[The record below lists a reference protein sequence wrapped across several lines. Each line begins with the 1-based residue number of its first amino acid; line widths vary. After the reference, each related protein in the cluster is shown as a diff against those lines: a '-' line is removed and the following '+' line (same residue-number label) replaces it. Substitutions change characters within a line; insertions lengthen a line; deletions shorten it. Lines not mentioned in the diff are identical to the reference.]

1 MKNQSVTNNIDWIS
15 VVIYI
20 ILVILGWLNIY
31 SSSLS
36 SIEGE
41 TSIFDVTQIYGKQF
55 LFILFSVPLVFSV
68 LAIDAKFFE
77 KYAIIIFAISLLSL
91 AGLFLFGK
99 TIAGQR
105 CWYAIGSFTLQPS
118 EFAKAATALAIAK
131 YLSDVQVNLKD
142 FNRQVQ
148 ALIIIFLPILLIL
161 PQPDPGSALIFSI
174 FIIVLYRE
182 GLPAWY
188 VWTGFIA
195 ILLFMLAL
203 LLEPIVIIIIA
214 LAVILFIY
222 YRSRL
227 IDRNWILSTIIFVL
241 VSGFVFSVDYVF
253 DNVFK
258 QHHRDR
264 FNILLGKEVDLKD
277 VGYNTNQSEI
287 AIGSGGW
294 FGKGYLEGTQTKGGF
309 VPEQHTDY
317 IFTTVGEEWGFLG
330 SLVVIGLFIGL
341 IIRIIYLAER
351 QKTKFSRV
359 YGYCVAGILFI
370 HFFVNIAMV
379 VGIFPTIGVPL
390 PFFSYGGSGLWGF
403 TILLFIFLKMDANK
417 VNEW

>member
-1 MKNQSVTNNIDWIS
+1 MKNQSVTNNLDWMS
-15 VVIYI
+15 VGIYI

-36 SIEGE
+36 SIAQE
-41 TSIFDVTQIYGKQF
+41 TSIFDFTQIYGKQF
-55 LFILFSVPLVFSV
+55 LFIILSVPLIFVVLSVDGKFYEKFSSV
-68 LAIDAKFFE
+68 I
-77 KYAIIIFAISLLSL
+77 YIVGLLSL
-91 AGLFLFGK
+91 AGLFVFGK
-99 TIAGQR
+99 TIKGQAN
-105 CWYAIGSFTLQPS
+105 WYSFGSFGLQPS
-118 EFAKAATALAIAK
+118 EFVKASTALALAK

-142 FNRQVQ
+142 TNRQIQ
-148 ALIIIFLPILLIL
+148 ALGILGLPIMLII
-161 PQPDPGSALIFSI
+161 PHDPGSALIYSV
-174 FIIVLYRE
+174 FILVLYRE
-182 GLPAWY
+182 GLPSWY

-195 ILLFMLAL
+195 LLLFVLAL
-203 LLEPIVIIIIA
+203 LIKPLLLTGIA
-214 LAVILFIY
+214 LAVIIFIY
-222 YRSRL
+222 YRSR
-227 IDRNWILSTIIFVL
+227 IINRNWILSAIIFIL
-241 VSGFVFSVDYVF
+241 IGGFVFSVDYVF
-253 DNVFK
+253 TNVFQ

-264 FNILLGKEVDLKD
+264 FNIILGKEVDMKGI
-277 VGYNTNQSEI
+277 GYNTNQSEI

-317 IFTTVGEEWGFLG
+317 IFTTVGEEWGFVG
-330 SLVVIGLFIGL
+330 SLFVIALFLLL
-341 IIRIIYLAER
+341 ILRIIYLAER

-359 YGYCVAGILFI
+359 YGYCVASILFI

-379 VGIFPTIGVPL
+379 AGIFPTIGVPL

>member
-1 MKNQSVTNNIDWIS
+1 MKNQSVKSNLDWLS
-15 VVIYI
+15 VIIYTALLI
-20 ILVILGWLNIY
+20 MGWLNIY
-31 SSSLS
+31 SSSLP
-36 SIEGE
+36 IE
-41 TSIFDVTQIYGKQF
+41 TSNVFDFGEFYGKQL
-55 LFILFSVPLVFSV
+55 LFIIFTVPLIIVVLSV
-68 LAIDAKFFE
+68 DGKFYE
-77 KYAIIIFAISLLSL
+77 KYATIIFAISLVLL

-105 CWYAIGSFTLQPS
+105 CWYAIGSFTIQPS
-118 EFAKAATALAIAK
+118 EFAKTATALALAK
-131 YLSDVQVNLKD
+131 YLSDVQVNLKEPI
-142 FNRQVQ
+142 RQIQ
-148 ALIIIFLPILLIL
+148 ALLIVFLPIMLIL
-161 PQPDPGSALIFSI
+161 PQPDPGSALIYTI
-174 FIIVLYRE
+174 FLIVLYRE

-188 VWTGFIA
+188 IWTGFIA
-195 ILLFMLAL
+195 IVLFMMAL
-203 LLEPIVIIIIA
+203 ILEPGIIILIA
-214 LAVILFIY
+214 AVVAAIVYF
-222 YRSRL
+222 RSR
-227 IDRNWILSTIIFVL
+227 IANRNIIVSAIVL
-241 VSGFVFSVDYVF
+241 VLISGFVFSVDYVF

-264 FNILLGKEVDLKD
+264 FNILLGKEVDLRG

-294 FGKGYLEGTQTKGGF
+294 FGKGFLEGTQTKGGF

-330 SLVVIGLFIGL
+330 SFVVIALFLAL
-341 IIRIIYLAER
+341 ILRVIYLSER

-359 YGYCVAGILFI
+359 YGYCVAGIIFI

-379 VGIFPTIGVPL
+379 VGVFPTIGVPL
-390 PFFSYGGSGLWGF
+390 PLFSYGGSGLWAF

>member
-1 MKNQSVTNNIDWIS
+1 MKNQSISNNLDWIS
-15 VVIYI
+15 VIIYF
-20 ILVILGWLNIY
+20 ILVVLGWLNIY

-41 TSIFDVTQIYGKQF
+41 TSIFDVSQIYGKQF
-55 LFILFSVPLVFSV
+55 LFILFTIPIIFSV
-68 LAIDAKFFE
+68 MAIDAKFYE

-91 AGLFLFGK
+91 AGLFVAGK

-118 EFAKAATALAIAK
+118 EFAKAATALALAK

-148 ALIIIFLPILLIL
+148 ALMIIGLPVMLIL
-161 PQPDPGSALIFSI
+161 PQPDPGSALIYSV
-174 FIIVLYRE
+174 FILVLYRE

-188 VWTGFIA
+188 IWTGFIT
-195 ILLFMLAL
+195 ILLFVLAL
-203 LLEPIVIIIIA
+203 ILKPIVLILLSLIVIIF
-214 LAVILFIY
+214 VY
-222 YRSRL
+222 YRSRFV
-227 IDRNWILSTIIFVL
+227 DRNWILSAIIFVL
-241 VSGFVFSVDYVF
+241 ISGFVFSVDYVF
-253 DNVFK
+253 HNVFK

-264 FNILLGKEVDLKD
+264 FNILLGKEVDMKG

-330 SLVVIGLFIGL
+330 SIFIIILFVSL
-341 IIRIIYLAER
+341 FIRIIYLAER

-379 VGIFPTIGVPL
+379 IGIFPTIGVPL